1 REKYRTSWKYKHYF
15 EFCDRKN
22 KNITVKCKL
31 CANSKEL
38 STAVNSTSNLLKHLN
53 RVHSTTKLVTK
64 EDNVTHVTS
73 GQVKRAVAAYVV
85 EEMLPLSTVESQSFR
100 DLLTMIPVTDSSVPL
115 QDRKTFARY
124 LDKCYADMEYELKKT
139 FERLEYVST
148 TADIWT
154 CNNKSFLGMT
164 AHWIN
169 PVNFSREKAALACK
183 RIKGRHKYDV
193 IASEIEQVH
202 SAFGLSFKITATVTD
217 NGSNFLKAF
226 RMYKPA
232 EDTESDSEDELD
244 DDEVTFTDVGQA
256 LSSESDG
263 QFTLPPHLSCAS
275 HTLNLVSRNDVE
287 KWLTTKSESKT
298 IYRSV
303 IGKCSGLWTKASRS
317 RVASELVED
326 VIKGKLVV
334 PTATRW
340 NSFHDA
346 LSRISQIAL
355 TDLNTLCNQMGI
367 KCITEKEYHFL
378 KEYCAILKPLSTA
391 LDILQGEDHY
401 YYGTILPT
409 LEVLMSKTLAL
420 QSGLSAMTSG
430 LPDAIVKYAMF
441 FFCCCCSV
449 LDSKDALLAA
459 ATLPRF
465 KIRWIKDE
473 ERRNHVKSLLTVE
486 CQQKPSNSNDNDFFV
501 FEDEDVCYSSET
513 QVMEYL
519 KSSGLELDI
528 LNKFPNIKVIS
539 LKYNTATP
547 SSADFLAS
555 DLRNF
560 F

>member
-1 REKYRTSWKYKHYF
+1 
-15 EFCDRKN
+15 
-22 KNITVKCKL
+22 
-31 CANSKEL
+31 
-38 STAVNSTSNLLKHLN
+38 
-53 RVHSTTKLVTK
+53 
-64 EDNVTHVTS
+64 
-73 GQVKRAVAAYVV
+73 
-85 EEMLPLSTVESQSFR
+85 
-100 DLLTMIPVTDSSVPL
+100 
-115 QDRKTFARY
+115 
-124 LDKCYADMEYELKKT
+124 MEYELKKT

-183 RIKGRHKYDV
+183 RIKGRHTYDV

-275 HTLNLVSRNDVE
+275 HTLNLVSRKDVE

-317 RVASELVED
+317 TVASELVED

-391 LDILQGEDHY
+391 LDILQGEDHC

-430 LPDAIVKYAMF
+430 LPDAIVKAIQVRF
-441 FFCCCCSV
+441 SSV

-459 ATLPRF
+459 ATLPWF
-465 KIRWIKDE
+465 KILWIKDE
-473 ERRNHVKSLLTVE
+473 ERRN
-486 CQQKPSNSNDNDFFV
+486 
-501 FEDEDVCYSSET
+501 
-513 QVMEYL
+513 
-519 KSSGLELDI
+519 
-528 LNKFPNIKVIS
+528 
-539 LKYNTATP
+539 
-547 SSADFLAS
+547 
-555 DLRNF
+555 
-560 F
+560 